1 MAKKVK
7 PGKLRGN
14 TVPNS
19 LTADENDY
27 TLNIIGGMSY
37 SLDDLAQLVVNGG
50 VTTDSKEKLIEN
62 FRLIAEKGV
71 EMGLQGNNINYDYF
85 TLRFGTKGVFN
96 SANEPFMR
104 PKHEVT
110 ASMAVGPEV
119 RKAMLET
126 MVENMGPAQHF
137 AQMDTIIDTVDGEGN
152 KSVTSAQVLEVKG
165 VNLPLKGDDPSVG
178 IYLQEVGASDDTR
191 IKASIILNNEPK
203 RLMFMVP
210 AGLVIGKMYQLVHV
224 TQAGAGTS
232 SAQLLKTPR
241 IEFSS
246 KTLKCTDGTPMPNE
260 GEEERPGE
268 L

>member
-37 SLDDLAQLVVNGG
+37 SLDDLAQRVVNGG

-137 AQMDTIIDTVDGEGN
+137 AQMDTIINTLNGAVN

-165 VNLPLKGDDPSVG
+165 VNLPIKGDDPSVG
-178 IYLQEVGASDDTR
+178 IYLQQVGEPDNTR
-191 IKASIILNNEPK
+191 IKATVILNNEPK

-210 AGLVIGKMYQLVHV
+210 GGLVINEMYQLVHI
-224 TQAGAGTS
+224 TQA
-232 SAQLLKTPR
+232 SASGNTTQLLKSPR
-241 IEFSS
+241 TAFSN
-246 KTLKCTDGTPMPNE
+246 TQLKCTDGTLIPNG